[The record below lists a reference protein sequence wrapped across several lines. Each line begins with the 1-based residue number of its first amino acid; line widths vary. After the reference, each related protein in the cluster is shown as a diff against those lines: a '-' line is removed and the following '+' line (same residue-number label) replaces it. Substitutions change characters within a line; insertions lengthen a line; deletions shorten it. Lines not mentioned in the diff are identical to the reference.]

1 MAELSQDQFNK
12 ELNNLLRENQDTVR
26 AIGRVVLYGVID
38 TYLQSDTTVSNEDQ
52 KSEVAQEKAVAAAT
66 V

>member
-1 MAELSQDQFNK
+1 MAKLSQDQFNK

-26 AIGRVVLYGVID
+26 AIGRVILYGVID

-52 KSEVAQEKAVAAAT
+52 KSEVAQEKEVAAAT

>member
-1 MAELSQDQFNK
+1 MAQLSQDQFNK

-26 AIGRVVLYGVID
+26 AIGRVILYGVID

-52 KSEVAQEKAVAAAT
+52 KSEVAQEKEVAAAT

>member
-52 KSEVAQEKAVAAAT
+52 KSEVAQEKEVAAAT